1 MSTNQN
7 ELQDKLAVE
16 GVNAN
21 GYGLMPKLVMQDK
34 RLTIEAK
41 AIYAYIV
48 SFAGAGSTAFPSLRK
63 ILEDLQISEKRFY
76 KHRKLLI
83 DCNYI
88 SVTQIR
94 NEKKE
99 IIKNLYTLISNPK
112 IKEEVQDDGIR
123 KNDCEPIQQID
134 GYPIPQFDGY
144 PIRQNDR
151 HKSNSF
157 KINNIKDDDDIN
169 SACESNLTHKN
180 FSSYSKQKGV
190 DCPLTVREQLT
201 TVLKGKDYLAPLAV
215 SLLAAGVSDADC
227 LEIIQFIVTLPIIDE
242 EVSDLVNAQIR
253 ANELE
258 AKTNGLTSYKAYF
271 ITGLK
276 QKLKNANIRVE
287 ETNIANPDTIASLPV
302 ITLHNWV
309 NV

>member
-21 GYGLMPKLVMQDK
+21 GYGVMPKLVMQDK

-41 AIYAYIV
+41 SIYAYIV

-112 IKEEVQDDGIR
+112 IEEEVQDECIR
-123 KNDCEPIQQID
+123 QNDCD
-134 GYPIPQFDGY
+134 PIPQFDGY
-144 PIRQNDR
+144 PISQNDR
-151 HKSNSF
+151 HKINSF

-169 SACESNLTHKN
+169 NACESKLTHEN
-180 FSSYSKQKGV
+180 FSSYSNQNGV
-190 DCPLTVREQLT
+190 DCPLTVRERLT
-201 TVLKGKDYLAPLAV
+201 TVLKGKDYLAPLTV

-227 LEIIQFIVTLPIIDE
+227 LEIIQFIVTLPVINE

-253 ANELE
+253 ANEIE

-276 QKLKNANIRVE
+276 QKLENADIFVQ
-287 ETNIANPDTIASLPV
+287 ETNIVNPDTIKPLPTV
-302 ITLHNWV
+302 TMHNWV
-309 NV
+309 

>member
-21 GYGLMPKLVMQDK
+21 GYGVMPKLVMQDK

-41 AIYAYIV
+41 SIYAYIV

-112 IKEEVQDDGIR
+112 IDEEVQNEG
-123 KNDCEPIQQID
+123 
-134 GYPIPQFDGY
+134 IPQFDGY
-144 PIRQNDR
+144 PISQNDR
-151 HKSNSF
+151 HKSNSL

-169 SACESNLTHKN
+169 NACESKITHEN
-180 FSSYSKQKGV
+180 FSSYSKQKGL
-190 DCPLTVREQLT
+190 DCPLTVRERLT

-227 LEIIQFIVTLPIIDE
+227 LEIIQFIVTLPVIDE
-242 EVSDLVNAQIR
+242 EVSALVNAQIR
-253 ANELE
+253 ANEIE

-276 QKLKNANIRVE
+276 QKLENADIFVQ
-287 ETNIANPDTIASLPV
+287 ETNIVNPDTIKPLPTV
-302 ITLHNWV
+302 TMHNWV
-309 NV
+309 

>member
-1 MSTNQN
+1 MSTKQN

-21 GYGLMPKLVMQDK
+21 GYGVMPKLVMQDK

-41 AIYAYIV
+41 SIYAYIV

-112 IKEEVQDDGIR
+112 IEEEVQDEGIR
-123 KNDCEPIQQID
+123 QNDCD
-134 GYPIPQFDGY
+134 PIPQFNGY
-144 PIRQNDR
+144 PISQNDR
-151 HKSNSF
+151 HKSNSL
-157 KINNIKDDDDIN
+157 KINNIKYDDDIN
-169 SACESNLTHKN
+169 NACEGKLTNEN
-180 FSSYSKQKGV
+180 FSSYSKQKSV
-190 DCPLTVREQLT
+190 DCPLTVRERLT

-227 LEIIQFIVTLPIIDE
+227 LEIIQFIVTLPVINE

-253 ANELE
+253 ANETE

-276 QKLKNANIRVE
+276 QKLENADIFVQ
-287 ETNIANPDTIASLPV
+287 ETNIVNPDTIKPLPTV
-302 ITLHNWV
+302 TMHNWV
-309 NV
+309 